1 MNWLF
6 RYLTS
11 SIGKKQLMAVT
22 GLMLYGFLITHLM
35 GNFLLFLGPEK
46 FNTYGHMLITNP
58 LIIPMEIGLLS
69 IFALHII
76 LAIMTTKGNADARPV
91 SYAAPLCNKFTESR
105 SQNMMLSGMAI
116 LVFLVVHIVGV
127 KFGAHYTATYNGVE
141 MRDLYKLLAEHFGNP
156 IVSIYYVGTMVVL
169 GAHITHGFQ
178 SAFQTLGFNH
188 KKYTPII
195 KATSFFLGWGLA
207 VGYSAVVI
215 VTAVKGVA

>member
-35 GNFLLFLGPEK
+35 GNFLLFLGAEK

-58 LIIPMEIGLLS
+58 MIIPMEIGLLS
-69 IFALHII
+69 LFVIHIALA
-76 LAIMTTKGNADARPV
+76 LTSAKENMAARPV
-91 SYAAPLCNKFTESR
+91 NYGAPLCTKFTKVS
-105 SQNMMLSGMAI
+105 SQTMVLSGMAV

-127 KFGAHYTATYNGVE
+127 KYGTHYTVDYHGVV
-141 MRDLYKLLAEHFGNP
+141 MRDLHRLLVEIYHNP
-156 IVSIYYVGTMVVL
+156 IVTIFYVASMGIL
-169 GAHITHGFQ
+169 GFHITHGLQ

-188 KKYTPII
+188 KKYTPMI

-215 VTAVKGVA
+215 FTAMQKVV

>member
-1 MNWLF
+1 F

-69 IFALHII
+69 IFAIHII

-91 SYAAPLCNKFTESR
+91 SYAAPLCNKFTESK

-116 LVFLVVHIVGV
+116 LVFLIVHIVGV

-141 MRDLYKLLAEHFGNP
+141 MRDLYKLLGEHFGNP
-156 IVSIYYVGTMVVL
+156 IVSIYYILTMGVL

-207 VGYSAVVI
+207 IGYSAVVI
-215 VTAVKGVA
+215 VTAVKGAA